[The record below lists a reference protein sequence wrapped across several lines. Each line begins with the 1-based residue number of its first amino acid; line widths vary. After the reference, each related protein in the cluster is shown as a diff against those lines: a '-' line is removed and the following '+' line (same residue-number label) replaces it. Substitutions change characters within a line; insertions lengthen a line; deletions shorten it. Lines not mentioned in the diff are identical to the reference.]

1 MAIKFL
7 DINAFGYVMIAFVV
21 AIGLK
26 IYFES
31 DAFNL
36 KCIVSDVD
44 GNKYCVRERAKLELA
59 ADLLARVTNKLKQLV
74 KAVGEKFP
82 DRENVKRLVKGFN
95 PKKINEILPTSSY
108 TAYSENKGEKLAFCT
123 TTTKKGNT
131 LIDDNTLTF
140 VGIHEIAHIMTKS
153 VGHTKEFWNNFKFL
167 LQNAA
172 EIGIYTP
179 IDYKRKPKEYCGM
192 KITDNPY
199 YDM

>member
-1 MAIKFL
+1 M
-7 DINAFGYVMIAFVV
+7 DINAFGYMMIVFVV

-59 ADLLARVTNKLKQLV
+59 ADLLARVTNKLKDLV
-74 KAVGEKFP
+74 KYMGENYP

-123 TTTKKGNT
+123 TTTKKGNK
-131 LIDDNTLTF
+131 LIDDNTLTLSL
-140 VGIHEIAHIMTKS
+140 IHI
-153 VGHTKEFWNNFKFL
+153 
-167 LQNAA
+167 
-172 EIGIYTP
+172 
-179 IDYKRKPKEYCGM
+179 
-192 KITDNPY
+192 
-199 YDM
+199 